1 LSKELTARQ
10 TDAMERGD
18 HAGALDLAGGTLAMG
33 RQLSSDGTHTLITQL
48 VGIAI
53 ESQALAPLDAAQT
66 PQVLGQTAA
75 ERKAQLDAQKT
86 EIRTLTAN
94 ADIACRGL
102 SDADILA
109 YLEREAASGEMD
121 ALRWLA
127 SQHQP

>member
-1 LSKELTARQ
+1 MKRLAFAAFPALIAMVFIFVEGDRNDSPSAATALTA
-10 TDAMERGD
+10 
-18 HAGALDLAGGTLAMG
+18 
-33 RQLSSDGTHTLITQL
+33 QL

-53 ESQALAPLDAAQT
+53 ESQALAPLDAVQT

-94 ADIACRGL
+94 ADIARGGL

-109 YLEREAASGEMD
+109 SLEREAANGEMD
-121 ALRWLA
+121 ALRWLT